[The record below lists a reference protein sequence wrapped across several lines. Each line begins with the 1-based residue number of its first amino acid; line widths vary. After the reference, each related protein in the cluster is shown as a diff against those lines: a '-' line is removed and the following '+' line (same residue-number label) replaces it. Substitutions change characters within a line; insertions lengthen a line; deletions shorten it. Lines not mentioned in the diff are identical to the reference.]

1 MKKII
6 KIIIWLFLF
15 SLFLRVFH
23 LSYYISYHQDQ
34 VRDLFYL
41 KQHFETGKAIL
52 LGPKASVGNFFL
64 PPFWYYLMSIAYI
77 FSKSPLAP
85 AFLTALLSSITT
97 VIIFLFIKKVFNEKL
112 AFITATLYAVS
123 PLSIEYSR
131 FAWNPNPIPL
141 FVILTFYFLNDEKF
155 ILAAAAA
162 NLAFQLH
169 YQGLV
174 IAIFCFLWILFSK
187 KFTLK
192 RFLNYV
198 LINLLLVL
206 PFIVYELKNGLKNTF
221 GIINFLVKSQA
232 ITKLKLFG
240 IPFFI
245 KFILNN
251 FSFFI
256 AKVMFFKNQMLGYF
270 GLLILLISIL
280 VFIFKLY
287 KLYKLDK
294 LCKLLNLFLIFSF
307 FMLFFYKNSL
317 IDFYL
322 LFLIP
327 IVIIYFVLIA
337 KNVLGEKLTLIIF
350 FILILINLFKSP
362 AFGVYD
368 KTFLWVRTAI
378 KETTQSKNYCLS
390 YNIFPQN
397 FIESK
402 YRYMM
407 TLAKNQPVYQN
418 CDLVMSLRCDP
429 KVKTGYYICEEAIC
443 RRSLIDISW
452 AKPVDMKPLDSNVK
466 IYEFDY

>member
-1 MKKII
+1 
-6 KIIIWLFLF
+6 
-15 SLFLRVFH
+15 
-23 LSYYISYHQDQ
+23 
-34 VRDLFYL
+34 
-41 KQHFETGKAIL
+41 
-52 LGPKASVGNFFL
+52 
-64 PPFWYYLMSIAYI
+64 
-77 FSKSPLAP
+77 
-85 AFLTALLSSITT
+85 
-97 VIIFLFIKKVFNEKL
+97 
-112 AFITATLYAVS
+112 
-123 PLSIEYSR
+123 
-131 FAWNPNPIPL
+131 
-141 FVILTFYFLNDEKF
+141 
-155 ILAAAAA
+155 
-162 NLAFQLH
+162 
-169 YQGLV
+169 
-174 IAIFCFLWILFSK
+174 
-187 KFTLK
+187 
-192 RFLNYV
+192 
-198 LINLLLVL
+198 
-206 PFIVYELKNGLKNTF
+206 
-221 GIINFLVKSQA
+221 
-232 ITKLKLFG
+232 
-240 IPFFI
+240 
-245 KFILNN
+245 
-251 FSFFI
+251 
-256 AKVMFFKNQMLGYF
+256 
-270 GLLILLISIL
+270 
-280 VFIFKLY
+280 
-287 KLYKLDK
+287 
-294 LCKLLNLFLIFSF
+294 
-307 FMLFFYKNSL
+307 MLFFYKNSL